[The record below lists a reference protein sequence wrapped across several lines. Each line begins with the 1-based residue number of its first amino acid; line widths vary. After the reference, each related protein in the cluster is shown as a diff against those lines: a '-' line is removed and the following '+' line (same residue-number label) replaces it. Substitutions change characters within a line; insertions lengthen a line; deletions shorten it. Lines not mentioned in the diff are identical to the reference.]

1 MYPLA
6 ALGGL
11 IVGFY
16 LNSLRKNHL
25 SDYYYRQLKK
35 MVAHTDAMRD
45 SLELMTRKAER
56 LHRGQNTGVDEK
68 IDAGMADGIKFVLT
82 EKLRKAEY

>member
-1 MYPLA
+1 MYLLT

-16 LNSLRKNHL
+16 LNTLRKNHL

-45 SLELMTRKAER
+45 SLELMTNKVKR
-56 LHRGQNTGVDEK
+56 LQAGNHTAVDEK
-68 IDAGMADGIKFVLT
+68 IDAGMANGIRFVLT